1 MRKRLVLL
9 VLIMFM
15 WVGQVYAEGEYKIA
29 VLGFFNISHG
39 ALDKVMT
46 SELTVALGQSGQFI
60 VVPQY
65 QVKAALKELNIN
77 ESALDPENAKR
88 FGKIVGA
95 NYFITG
101 TVETKEVTYR
111 ILDTR
116 TYEIVAVGII
126 GSSDGPQQIALLMSE
141 KIHQDKRLEERFER
155 DRLAREKR
163 AAHGD
168 EQKPISIQ
176 EAKDSRPPVINITSP
191 EVKRGVKVVT
201 REESITVTGQAN
213 DDSGVAS
220 VTVNDERAILDKDG
234 NFSADILLK
243 VGENKI
249 TITAIDT
256 RKNKTTEDFTISR
269 EVVKVAKVPKKEP
282 SSTTSSLFSTGKYY
296 AMIIGNNDYQY
307 LSKLQTAVND
317 AQEVGRVL
325 RDQFGFDVKFLTNAK
340 RKDILSNLNQYRKM
354 LRENDH
360 FLIYYAG
367 HGEFEKAANKAYW
380 LAVDAQRDDPT
391 EWIIADDITSNIKR
405 LSSRHVLVVS
415 DSCYSGTLD
424 RNIETDLKKSGDREE
439 FIKKMMERPS
449 RTLMA
454 SGGNEPVSDSGGKGH
469 SIFAD
474 SFIKA
479 LKDIEPKTFTA
490 DELFYQHVR
499 SRVAGRSDQVPEYKE
514 IRNSGHEGGDFI
526 FIKKQQ

>member
-1 MRKRLVLL
+1 MGKRLILL
-9 VLIMFM
+9 VLIIFM
-15 WVGQVYAEGEYKIA
+15 WVGQVYAEGQNKIA
-29 VLGFFNISHG
+29 VLEFYDTSQGSLG
-39 ALDKVMT
+39 KVMT
-46 SELTVALGQSGQFI
+46 LELEAALRQNGQFLI
-60 VVPQY
+60 VPQY
-65 QVKAALKELNIN
+65 QVKAALKELQIN
-77 ESALDPENAKR
+77 SNSLDPEGAKR

-95 NYFITG
+95 NFLITG
-101 TVETKEVTYR
+101 MVETKEVLYR

-116 TYEIVAVGII
+116 TYEVIAAGMV
-126 GSSDGPQQIALLMSE
+126 SSPDGPQQLALLISK
-141 KIHQDKRLEERFER
+141 KIHQDKRLVERLER
-155 DRLAREKR
+155 DRLVKEMQ
-163 AAHGD
+163 AAD
-168 EQKPISIQ
+168 SYEQKPIPVK
-176 EAKDSRPPVINITSP
+176 ETKDSRPPIINITSP

-220 VTVNDERAILDKDG
+220 VTVNDEKAVLDKDG

-243 VGENKI
+243 VGENRI

-269 EVVKVAKVPKKEP
+269 EMVNVVKVPKKALLP
-282 SSTTSSLFSTGKYY
+282 VTFPLLSTGKYY
-296 AMIIGNNDYQY
+296 ALVIGNNDYQY
-307 LSKLQTAVND
+307 LSKLRTAVND
-317 AQEVGRVL
+317 AQEVGKVL
-325 RDQFGFDVKFLTNAK
+325 KGKFGFDVKVLTNAR
-340 RKDILSNLNQYRKM
+340 RKDILSTLNQYRKT
-354 LRENDH
+354 LKESDH

-405 LSSRHVLVVS
+405 LSSRHVLIVS

-424 RNIETDLKKSGDREE
+424 RNVETDLKKSGDREE
-439 FIKKMMERPS
+439 FIKKMMDRPS

-479 LKDIEPKTFTA
+479 LQDIESRTFTA
-490 DELFYQHVR
+490 DELFYQYVR
-499 SRVAGRSDQVPEYKE
+499 SRVAGRSEQVPEYKE

-526 FIKKQQ
+526 FIKK

>member
-9 VLIMFM
+9 LLIIFIC
-15 WVGQVYAEGEYKIA
+15 VGHGYAEGKNRIA
-29 VLGFFNISHG
+29 VLEFYDPSQRSLGKVI
-39 ALDKVMT
+39 AL
-46 SELTVALGQSGQFI
+46 ELTAALGQGGQFFI
-60 VVPQY
+60 VPQY
-65 QVKAALKELNIN
+65 QVKAALNELHVNY
-77 ESALDPENAKR
+77 LDPDNAKR

-95 NYFITG
+95 NYFISG
-101 TVETKEVTYR
+101 TVEAKETLYR

-116 TYEIVAVGII
+116 TYEVVAAGII
-126 GSSDGPQQIALLMSE
+126 RNSDGPQQIALLMSE
-141 KIHQDKRLEERFER
+141 KIHQDKKLVERLER
-155 DRLAREKR
+155 DHLVK
-163 AAHGD
+163 
-168 EQKPISIQ
+168 EQQEADANQQKTIPIK
-176 EAKDSRPPVINITSP
+176 EAKDIHPPLINITSP

-201 REESITVTGQAN
+201 REESITVTGQATDN
-213 DDSGVAS
+213 SGVAS
-220 VTVNDERAILDKDG
+220 VTVNDEKAILDKDG

-256 RKNKTTEDFTISR
+256 RKNKTTEDFTINR
-269 EVVKVAKVPKKEP
+269 EVVRVSKISKKEL
-282 SSTTSSLFSTGKYY
+282 SLTTSPLLATGKYY
-296 AMIIGNNDYQY
+296 ALIIGNNDYQH
-307 LSKLQTAVND
+307 LSKLRTAVND
-317 AQEVGRVL
+317 AQEVGKVL
-325 RDQFGFDVKFLTNAK
+325 RDQLGFDVKVITNAK
-340 RKDILSNLNQYRKM
+340 RKDILSNLNKYRKI
-354 LRENDH
+354 LNENDS

-367 HGEFEKAANKAYW
+367 HGEFEKTTGKAYW

-439 FIKKMMERPS
+439 FMKKMMERPS

-479 LKDIEPKTFTA
+479 LKDIETKTFTA

-526 FIKKQQ
+526 FIKKQYQ

>member
-1 MRKRLVLL
+1 L
-9 VLIMFM
+9 VLIIFV
-15 WVGQVYAEGEYKIA
+15 WVGQVYAEGQSKIA
-29 VLGFFNISHG
+29 VIEFYDINMGSLG
-39 ALDKVMT
+39 KVMAL
-46 SELTVALGQSGQFI
+46 ELEAALRQSGQFI
-60 VVPQY
+60 IVPQY
-65 QVKAALKELNIN
+65 QVEAALN
-77 ESALDPENAKR
+77 EIQTRSLGPEDAKR

-95 NYFITG
+95 NYVIAG
-101 TVETKEVTYR
+101 MVENLTVSYS
-111 ILDTR
+111 IIDIR
-116 TYEIVAVGII
+116 TYEVFDAGEIRSPG
-126 GSSDGPQQIALLMSE
+126 GLKEIALLMSKNIHE
-141 KIHQDKRLEERFER
+141 KRKLAEHIEQ
-155 DRLAREKR
+155 DRLAMEKQV
-163 AAHGD
+163 AD
-168 EQKPISIQ
+168 SNEQKPLPIK
-176 EAKDSRPPVINITSP
+176 EVKDIRPPIINITSP
-191 EVKRGVKVVT
+191 EIKRGVKVVA
-201 REESITVTGQAN
+201 REELITVTGRAT

-220 VTVNDERAILDKDG
+220 VTVNDEKAILDENG

-243 VGENKI
+243 VGDNKI
-249 TITAIDT
+249 TIVAIDI
-256 RKNKTTEDFTISR
+256 RKNQTTENFTIRR
-269 EVVKVAKVPKKEP
+269 EVVKVAKIPKKAP
-282 SSTTSSLFSTGKYY
+282 RPATSPLLSTGKYY
-296 AMIIGNNDYQY
+296 ALVIGNNNYQY

-317 AQEVGRVL
+317 AQEVGKVL
-325 RDQFGFDVKFLTNAK
+325 RDQFGFDIKVLKNAK
-340 RKDILSNLNQYRKM
+340 RKDILSSLNNYRKI

-367 HGEFEKAANKAYW
+367 HGEFEKTANKAYW

-439 FIKKMMERPS
+439 FMKKMMERPS

-499 SRVAGRSDQVPEYKE
+499 SRVAGRSDQIPEYKE

-526 FIKKQQ
+526 FIKKQ